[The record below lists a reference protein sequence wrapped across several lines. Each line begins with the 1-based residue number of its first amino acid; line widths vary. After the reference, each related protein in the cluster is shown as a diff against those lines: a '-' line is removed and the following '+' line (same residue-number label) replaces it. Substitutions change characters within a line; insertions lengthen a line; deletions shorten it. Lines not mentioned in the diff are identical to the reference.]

1 MVHFL
6 LAIETVLP
14 LFLVIGVGLLFSRT
28 KAFTPQWIDILNKY
42 ALYIGFPA
50 LVIASLL
57 SLEPDPELFTQL
69 IVHTSVYTITCM
81 LLAFPIAKLFR
92 LSGKML
98 RTLFLILPFGNFA
111 YLGIP
116 VLQSAYGDDILPT
129 AAILSAIYLF
139 WLLTLGLVLIEAFG
153 DDKISPKKLLLS
165 LLRNPLLLSVFA
177 GLAIALFNINLPY
190 VAEKTITLFSNSV
203 TAIILFALG
212 LFLGTQEF
220 GKPKDWYTVG
230 ILVIATMLVLPAIYF
245 SYLKIT
251 GINDMLAKASVLD
264 AAMPMGLTPYVLT
277 VQYKLESKLAARV
290 VVLGTF
296 LSVFIIPLWMVW
308 LG

>member
-1 MVHFL
+1 MAHFL
-6 LAIETVLP
+6 LAVETVLP
-14 LFLVIGVGLLFSRT
+14 LFLVIGIGLIFSRT
-28 KAFTPQWIDILNKY
+28 KVFTPQWIDILNKY

-50 LVIASLL
+50 LVIASLMN
-57 SLEPDPELFTQL
+57 LEPNKELFTQL
-69 IVHTSVYTITCM
+69 IIHTSVYTVTCM
-81 LLAFPIAKLFR
+81 LLAFPLAKLFK
-92 LSGKML
+92 LSRNML

-116 VLQSAYGDDILPT
+116 VLQSTYGDSILPT

-153 DDKISPKKLLLS
+153 DDKISPRKLLLS
-165 LLRNPLLLSVFA
+165 LIQNPLLLSVFV
-177 GLAIALFNINLPY
+177 GLAIGIFKVELPFI
-190 VAEKTITLFSNSV
+190 AEKTITLFSNSV

-220 GKPKDWYTVG
+220 GKLKEWYTVMALG
-230 ILVIATMLVLPAIYF
+230 VVTMLLLPACYYT
-245 SYLKIT
+245 YLKMV
-251 GINDMLAKASVLD
+251 GMNEVLLKASVLD
-264 AAMPMGLTPYVLT
+264 AAMPLGLTPYVLT

-290 VVLGTF
+290 VVLATF

>member
-1 MVHFL
+1 MAHFL
-6 LAIETVLP
+6 LAVETVLP
-14 LFLVIGVGLLFSRT
+14 LFLVIGIGLIFSRT
-28 KAFTPQWIDILNKY
+28 KVFTPQWIDILNKY

-50 LVIASLL
+50 LVIASLMN
-57 SLEPDPELFTQL
+57 LEPNKELFTQL
-69 IVHTSVYTITCM
+69 IIHTSVYTVTCM
-81 LLAFPIAKLFR
+81 LLAFPLAKLFR
-92 LSGKML
+92 LSRNML

-116 VLQSAYGDDILPT
+116 VLQSTYGDNILPT

-153 DDKISPKKLLLS
+153 DDKISPRKLLLS
-165 LLRNPLLLSVFA
+165 LIQNPLLLSVFV
-177 GLAIALFNINLPY
+177 GLAIGIFKVELPFI
-190 VAEKTITLFSNSV
+190 AEKTITLFSNSV

-220 GKPKDWYTVG
+220 GKLKEWYTVMA
-230 ILVIATMLVLPAIYF
+230 LVVVTMLLFPACYYA
-245 SYLKIT
+245 YLKMV
-251 GINDMLAKASVLD
+251 GMNEVLLKASVLD
-264 AAMPMGLTPYVLT
+264 AAMPLGLTPYVLT

-290 VVLGTF
+290 VVLATF

>member
-1 MVHFL
+1 MAHFL
-6 LAIETVLP
+6 LAVETVLP
-14 LFLVIGVGLLFSRT
+14 LFLVIGIGLIFSRT
-28 KAFTPQWIDILNKY
+28 KVFTPQWIDILNKY

-50 LVIASLL
+50 LVIASLMN
-57 SLEPDPELFTQL
+57 LEPNKELFTQL
-69 IVHTSVYTITCM
+69 IIHTSVYTVTCM
-81 LLAFPIAKLFR
+81 LLAFPLAKLFR
-92 LSGKML
+92 LSRNML

-116 VLQSAYGDDILPT
+116 VLQSTYGDNILPT

-153 DDKISPKKLLLS
+153 DDKISPRKLLLS
-165 LLRNPLLLSVFA
+165 LIQNPLLLSVFV
-177 GLAIALFNINLPY
+177 GLAIGLFKVELPFI
-190 VAEKTITLFSNSV
+190 AEKTITLFSNSV

-220 GKPKDWYTVG
+220 GKLKEWYTVMA
-230 ILVIATMLVLPAIYF
+230 LVVVTMLLLPACYYA
-245 SYLKIT
+245 YLKMV
-251 GINDMLAKASVLD
+251 GMNEVLLKASVLD
-264 AAMPMGLTPYVLT
+264 AAMPLGLTPYVLT

-290 VVLGTF
+290 VVLATF